1 MNSDHNSGYVR
12 AVLRAIHRGDRH
24 AESRSCPRS
33 RSGVRPAWSPS
44 DCEQLMP
51 VLMHISDLHRS
62 LEEPISNAELV
73 AALERDSV
81 RHADETP
88 SIGRPDAVIVSGDI
102 VRGAKL
108 GAANA
113 DQVILAQ
120 YERAEEFL
128 AEVADLFLDGDR
140 SRVVICPGNHD
151 VDWNL
156 SYASMQPVPREKY
169 PRDVIGA
176 LSTPGSN
183 LRWNWSE
190 CALFEIVDAA
200 LYASRMEK
208 YWDFLHRFY
217 KGFDLLHIPSASD
230 DPLLAELF
238 GKRVLVA
245 AFNSCSDNDCFKRSG
260 AINPEAVSRMH
271 LDLLEREWEYAL
283 RIAVWH
289 HNTTGPPSADDYL
302 NVDQIQAMI
311 DFGFRVGL
319 HGHQHRS
326 EVAVHE
332 LRLPE
337 YQSMAVL
344 GAGSLAAGQPEL
356 PRGANRQYSLLK
368 LQDDF
373 LGARLHLREIE
384 SGMQFV
390 PRRLNDFGGRSYH
403 DIAWKPVKSPA
414 GTMIDTA
421 RLNESRLVLEAEAA
435 LKDEQYQSV
444 LELLSP
450 FATTLQPYG
459 RQILMDAAEGAKAWQ
474 LILDTLGPA
483 RLIDEVGLRTKA
495 AVQLNEFNVAR
506 GIVEGEGSDLGME
519 PPQRQDMLDW
529 IAGEEAI
536 A

>member
-1 MNSDHNSGYVR
+1 
-12 AVLRAIHRGDRH
+12 
-24 AESRSCPRS
+24 
-33 RSGVRPAWSPS
+33 
-44 DCEQLMP
+44 MP

-88 SIGRPDAVIVSGDI
+88 PIGQPDAVIASGDI
-102 VRGAKL
+102 VRGAAL
-108 GAANA
+108 GDPNA
-113 DQVILAQ
+113 KQTINAQ

-128 AEVADLFLDGDR
+128 GEVADLFLDGDR

-156 SYASMQPVPREKY
+156 SYASMQLVPQNKY
-169 PRDVIGA
+169 PRDVLGA

-190 CALFEIVDAA
+190 RALYEIVDVP
-200 LYASRMEK
+200 LYDSRMEQ

-217 KGFDLLHIPSASD
+217 RGFELLHIPSGGD
-230 DPLLAELF
+230 EPLLAELF
-238 GKRVLVA
+238 DGRVLVA
-245 AFNSCSDNDCFKRSG
+245 AFNSCSDNDCFKRRG

-271 LDLLEREWEYAL
+271 LDLLERKWEYAL

-289 HNTTGPPSADDYL
+289 HNTAGPPSADDYL
-302 NVDQIQAMI
+302 NVDQIHAMI
-311 DFGFRVGL
+311 DFGFRLGL

-326 EVAVHE
+326 EVTVHE

-344 GAGSLAAGQPEL
+344 SAGSLAAGQPEL
-356 PRGANRQYSLLK
+356 PRGTNRQYSLLE

-384 SGMQFV
+384 SGTQFV
-390 PRRLNDFGGRSYH
+390 PRRLSAFGGLSYY
-403 DIAWKPVKSPA
+403 DMAWEPVKSPA
-414 GTMIDTA
+414 GTMVDSA
-421 RLNESRLVLEAEAA
+421 KLNQNRLVLLAEVA
-435 LKDEQYQSV
+435 LKGERYQSV
-444 LELLSP
+444 LDTLAP
-450 FATTLQPYG
+450 AAPTLQQYG
-459 RQILMDAAEGAKAWQ
+459 RQLLMDAAEGAKAWQ
-474 LILDTLGPA
+474 LILDSLGPA
-483 RLIDEVGLRTKA
+483 RSIDEVALRAKA
-495 AVQLNEFNVAR
+495 AVQLGEFDTAR
-506 GIVEGEGSDLGME
+506 MIVEGEGSDLGMGF
-519 PPQRQDMLDW
+519 PQRREMLDW

-536 A
+536 V